1 MEKEIIKQKK
11 KLMDEFCPGIFE
23 EISGLADSLNV
34 PVGKIRILSDDC
46 INAGACSQFTVMP
59 NITENG
65 EILLGRSYE
74 YSADDEL
81 CLSVIRANG
90 KPAHIG
96 FSILIF
102 GRFDGINEHGLT
114 VSMSSCEFRQKPT
127 GNGVFCPYYE
137 DYLGTLYSM
146 VFNVSNADVE
156 VCFGMPARN
165 KWERINFNSPAKIT
179 RQTEIIKNEYPE
191 NPASFWSSLPQGSME
206 LV

>member
-1 MEKEIIKQKK
+1 MEKEIVLDYARFTVEGNHYDIGQSIGRNLNQYKEWYNYTIMPECLDEKTIKQKK

-46 INAGACSQFTVMP
+46 INVGACSQFAVMP

-65 EILLGRSYE
+65 QILLGRSYE

-114 VSMSSCEFRQKPT
+114 VSMSSCELNKNRQK
-127 GNGVFCPYYE
+127 
-137 DYLGTLYSM
+137 M
-146 VFNVSNADVE
+146 VFGF
-156 VCFGMPARN
+156 CWF
-165 KWERINFNSPAKIT
+165 
-179 RQTEIIKNEYPE
+179 
-191 NPASFWSSLPQGSME
+191 
-206 LV
+206 